1 MSIAKLDPKA
11 QAVFDA
17 LTELVTVALVKM
29 PSPAHMEGILTSE
42 TVEVYGIAANL
53 CSQLIRELA
62 DAHSVDPLELWQLM
76 LATGRAQS

>member
-11 QAVFDA
+11 QAVFDV

-29 PSPAHMEGILTSE
+29 PCPAHMAGVLTSE

-53 CSQLIRELA
+53 CSHLMRELGTA
-62 DAHSVDPLELWQLM
+62 YSDDPLELWQLM
-76 LATGRAQS
+76 LVTGRAQQ

>member
-11 QAVFDA
+11 QA
-17 LTELVTVALVKM
+17 
-29 PSPAHMEGILTSE
+29 
-42 TVEVYGIAANL
+42 VYGIAANL